1 MRRALMFLLLGPL
14 IVTIAVLLAIVTP
27 GSGVYPEIVALM
39 AAVIFM
45 GTLPLSALVGVI
57 DSRLARRFPVLPR
70 AGLTAVAA
78 CVPVGIYAYDT
89 ATASMLLYF
98 VICGAASMLL
108 CALLAGGRGR
118 RPPPQGYAA
127 ALRAKADE

>member
-1 MRRALMFLLLGPL
+1 MFLLLGPL

-70 AGLTAVAA
+70 AGLTAVAGAVGA
-78 CVPVGIYAYDT
+78 CVPVGIYAYGT

-108 CALLAGGRGR
+108 CALLAGGPGR